1 MASYKEAVR
10 WIADNDNDSEKDVEN
25 VDGTISVLLIAD
37 LFGKESR
44 KVAEDVVAY
53 RERPSCLICGHLMTP
68 SGNGHRCPECK
79 AFLNPAKRGPHA
91 EK

>member
-44 KVAEDVVAY
+44 KVAEDVVACTASA
-53 RERPSCLICGHLMTP
+53 P
-68 SGNGHRCPECK
+68 
-79 AFLNPAKRGPHA
+79 PA
-91 EK
+91 